1 MKAIFRAVKRFNS
14 VYVFSLIFM
23 MPILVMQTP
32 VAYAGEKSPYESGYN
47 HGCNDAKISDPSDRY
62 INQPEK
68 GPSFHTDE
76 FMNGYNDG
84 YNACSGDASN
94 MSGSDSNSLSK
105 NDRFRVIV
113 TFIEGPDRNVDD
125 ARVYIQEHPQYGIP
139 GGTDS
144 GFIDLIDA
152 FYNDAPYTGI
162 WEDEITM
169 PSDLIDAGE
178 EFHVCIEDTKKD
190 ATLACYELENG
201 SESEPERIRIDFNDF
216 P

>member
-1 MKAIFRAVKRFNS
+1 MSITIIASNNKALGS
-14 VYVFSLIFM
+14 
-23 MPILVMQTP
+23 
-32 VAYAGEKSPYESGYN
+32 SPYDSGYD
-47 HGCNDAKISDPSDRY
+47 HGCDDAKIPDPSDRY

-84 YNACSGDASN
+84 YNTCSSDDSN
-94 MSGSDSNSLSK
+94 TSESDSNSISNTGK
-105 NDRFRVIV
+105 FKVIV
-113 TFIEGPDRNVDD
+113 TFIERENRNVND
-125 ARVYIQEHPQYGIP
+125 ARVYIQEYSQYGIP

-152 FYNDAPYTGI
+152 FYNDDPYTGV
-162 WEDEITM
+162 WEDEISI
-169 PSDLIDAGE
+169 PLDLIDVGE

-190 ATLACYELENG
+190 VTLACYELEKG
-201 SESEPERIRIDFNDF
+201 PESEPERLEVDFNNF

>member
-1 MKAIFRAVKRFNS
+1 MKAILRVAKCIS
-14 VYVFSLIFM
+14 PGYVFSLSLMTSMFI
-23 MPILVMQTP
+23 MQTP
-32 VAYAGEKSPYESGYN
+32 VAHAGEKSPYRSGYN
-47 HGCNDAKISDPSDRY
+47 HGCDDAKISDPSDRY

-76 FMNGYNDG
+76 FMNGYDDG
-84 YNACSGDASN
+84 FNACSSDDNSTN
-94 MSGSDSNSLSK
+94 GSDSNSLSNRDK
-105 NDRFRVIV
+105 FRVSV

-125 ARVYIQEHPQYGIP
+125 ARVYIQEYPQFGIP

-152 FYNDAPYTGI
+152 FYNDSPYTGI
-162 WEDEITM
+162 WEDQITM
-169 PSDLIDAGE
+169 SSDLIDVGE

-201 SESEPERIRIDFNDF
+201 PESEPEHLRIDFNNF

>member
-1 MKAIFRAVKRFNS
+1 V
-14 VYVFSLIFM
+14 VYIITNTYPKLIV
-23 MPILVMQTP
+23 ILFLVTSITMVVDNTT
-32 VAYAGEKSPYESGYN
+32 ALGSSPYDSGYD

-84 YNACSGDASN
+84 YNACSIGDS
-94 MSGSDSNSLSK
+94 STSRSDSSNK
-105 NDRFRVIV
+105 GKFRVIV
-113 TFIEGPDRNVDD
+113 TFIEGLDRSVND
-125 ARVYIQEHPQYGIP
+125 ARVYIQEYPQYGIP
-139 GGTDS
+139 GGTES

-152 FYNDAPYTGI
+152 FYNDDPYTGI

-169 PSDLIDAGE
+169 PSDLIDVGE
-178 EFHVCIEDTKKD
+178 EFHVCIEDTKRD
-190 ATLACYELENG
+190 VTLACYELENG
-201 SESEPERIRIDFNDF
+201 PESEPERLQIDFNNF

>member
-1 MKAIFRAVKRFNS
+1 MYVRMS
-14 VYVFSLIFM
+14 VATLFPAFLIANTISYTF
-23 MPILVMQTP
+23 
-32 VAYAGEKSPYESGYN
+32 ASKSPYDSGYD
-47 HGCNDAKISDPSDRY
+47 HGCDDAKISDPSDRY

-84 YNACSGDASN
+84 YNTCSS
-94 MSGSDSNSLSK
+94 STSLSDSNRLSNK
-105 NDRFRVIV
+105 DKFRVVV

-125 ARVYIQEHPQYGIP
+125 ARVYIQEYPQYGIP

-152 FYNDAPYTGI
+152 FYNDDPYTGI
-162 WEDEITM
+162 WEDEITI
-169 PSDLIDAGE
+169 PSDLIDVGE

-190 ATLACYELENG
+190 VTLACYELENRP
-201 SESEPERIRIDFNDF
+201 ESEPEHLRIDFNRF